1 MTARKQRWYHDWQC
15 HYIRERGNLYLN
27 FSSQIGKVAAVEV
40 ELGCFWVAPLCFMLL
55 QHVDG
60 GGRWLE
66 NVIKCVT
73 TYKTKTLW
81 KMIFL
86 EFRISQVTEY
96 CLLLGIFCYAS
107 LSLQEFI
114 VPSIGSFFCTPFTPK
129 KGPFTHLIG
138 REHVEIRVPGES
150 LLSPLALIAYLNE
163 SPNFGE
169 SLWRQQHPTS

>member
-1 MTARKQRWYHDWQC
+1 MITRKQRWYRDWLI
-15 HYIRERGNLYLN
+15 HYLMKRGNLLE
-27 FSSQIGKVAAVEV
+27 FLCFMVDGVEV
-40 ELGCFWVAPLCFMLL
+40 ELWCFWMSPLCFMLL

-60 GGRWLE
+60 GGRRLK
-66 NVIKCVT
+66 NLIKCVAT
-73 TYKTKTLW
+73 CKTKTLW

-107 LSLQEFI
+107 LWLQEFI
-114 VPSIGSFFCTPFTPK
+114 IPSIGSFFFLLPLALKKCPFI
-129 KGPFTHLIG
+129 HLIG

-150 LLSPLALIAYLNE
+150 LPSPLALIAYLND